1 MCVFLFRFPT
11 KTPRDFL
18 VTDIR
23 PFFIHLSQAFHRLD
37 NDDNVRVVV
46 LVGAKNPKNA
56 FCAGADLSQG
66 DFSSS
71 ASGEGTGRH
80 KHHNSSRN
88 LNEHRDGGGQTSL
101 AALAIRKPTICAVNG
116 HAVGIGITMTLTFDI
131 RVAWKDA
138 KIGFVFG
145 KRGIVPEG
153 QSQNFSSS

>member
-1 MCVFLFRFPT
+1 MCVFLVSFSTLPHANSTFS
-11 KTPRDFL
+11 KLEFG
-18 VTDIR
+18 TDL
-23 PFFIHLSQAFHRLD
+23 FVLYCFVQAFHRLD

-71 ASGEGTGRH
+71 SSGEGTGRH

-153 QSQNFSSS
+153 